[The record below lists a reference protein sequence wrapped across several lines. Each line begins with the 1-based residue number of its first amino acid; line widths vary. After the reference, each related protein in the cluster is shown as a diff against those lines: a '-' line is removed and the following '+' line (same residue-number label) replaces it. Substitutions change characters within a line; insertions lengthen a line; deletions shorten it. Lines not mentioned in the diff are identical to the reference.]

1 VDNSELTRLR
11 GLEALRTLGLLAE
24 YVCVDRDFKPT
35 KSHGTSRVH
44 VSAAGVVWE
53 FLVNGPKFYD
63 TRSGAG
69 GGGAIDLVMYV
80 WGVPF
85 KKAVAML
92 RRAGA

>member
-1 VDNSELTRLR
+1 M
-11 GLEALRTLGLLAE
+11 RTLGLLAE
-24 YVCVDRDFKPT
+24 YVCVDPDFKPT
-35 KSHGTSRVH
+35 KSHATRRVH
-44 VSAAGVVWE
+44 VSAAGAEWE

-63 TRSGAG
+63 TRAGAG

-85 KKAVAML
+85 KTAIAML